1 MKLRSKF
8 LLLLIC
14 VIITPIILVI
24 ALTYNSI
31 NKSITKIESDKGNAN
46 LQHSLKYIDSILET
60 QKDSLYSW
68 LPWGDL
74 YTAVETRSTDWIY
87 ENVLSN
93 AKVDTSNEILIVLD
107 KNFNVIS
114 SSDTSPSEWRK
125 GNLSNLSIIKNLNLN
140 TNFTSDIV
148 LNSNSAY
155 FVAIGKICSHDDTK
169 YQNPN
174 GYLITARKVTTSI
187 IKKGSDM
194 MSANIAI
201 DFTNGYV
208 VSSVKDIDLE
218 VHANTNI
225 KSNKT
230 EMIVDIESP
239 FKNSLNK
246 SLGTL
251 HVETKSSSGTKALT
265 TLTNYSI
272 VLVILILLLSIVI
285 LIWLNLKVSRPIN
298 KIINIIKQKDLSQ
311 QVPVTGKDE
320 ISILAREFNGFTDNL
335 MENFKE
341 VKDSAEKVKYIGKG
355 FLVISDISTKSMNQI
370 SSSIGSSTSFL
381 NSNISELKNI
391 SNTVD
396 ELNQSSTDILIK
408 LEKLKKDSQSINN
421 SASKG
426 MNKLEDMSKVIK
438 ETDTK
443 FNANYKT
450 INTLTHSIE
459 SIHNFTKLIDDI
471 SSQSNLLALNA
482 SIEASKAGESGG
494 GFAVVSEEVRKL
506 SLETEGVV
514 EKMNNLIEEILKKAK
529 DSNTSTSIVKK
540 QLESTDLITN
550 QTYKEI
556 SSIIS
561 KVLSITNLI
570 SDIALQYESQT
581 QYLHDLIDKVDI
593 INNSFEKV
601 NGNFTEINKAT
612 HSQLLTTENLSQK
625 AGIMSSTIDALSK
638 IINQFKGL

>member
-201 DFTNGYV
+201 DFNNGYV